1 MSADKQFIEALASPS
16 PTPGGGGASAY
27 AGALAASL
35 GLMVANLTVGK
46 PRYADCEEELR
57 ETIDKLRKCS
67 DTLMHLID
75 EDARAFNGLV
85 ATWKLPEENEV
96 QRTAKHLARQRALV
110 GACEVPIQ
118 IMRVCAKIIELV
130 EVLAQKGTRLAVT
143 DAGAAAALAKGAL
156 KSAALNVYI
165 NASGLSDRELAAAL
179 DEETRDLVRT
189 FCYQA
194 DVIYDYVLHEVMH

>member
-1 MSADKQFIEALASPS
+1 MPADKQFTDALASPS

-46 PRYADCEEELR
+46 PAYAACEAELR
-57 ETIDKLRKCS
+57 ETIEKLRKCS
-67 DTLMHLID
+67 DTLLRLID
-75 EDARAFNGLV
+75 EDARAFNALV

-96 QRTAKHLARQRALV
+96 QRNAKRLAKQRALV

-118 IMRVCAKIIELV
+118 IMRVCAKIIELD
-130 EVLAQKGTRLAVT
+130 EVLAHKGTRLAVT

-165 NASGLSDRELAAAL
+165 NASGLEDAAEAHAFS
-179 DEETRDLVRT
+179 EEARDLVRT
-189 FCYQA
+189 FGYQA
-194 DVIYDYVLHEVMH
+194 DVIYDYVLHEVMR